1 MVNSGIPYAPG
12 HNRGEDYSLRATYSG
27 RSSPNHAVGMGTADY
42 TSAGAKLQADGWGAG
57 LQ

>member
-1 MVNSGIPYAPG
+1 MVNSGIPYRSRPIT
-12 HNRGEDYSLRATYSG
+12 GEDYSLRATYSG